1 MLRAIF
7 AAIGVILLCCA
18 GAGILEEKR
27 FQERQ
32 TAAFVQQ
39 MEHPAP
45 QPAGKQRTIARL
57 TIPDL
62 GIAAMVV
69 NGVSNDDLRLG
80 PGHIPGTALP
90 GRSGNVGIAGHRDT
104 VFRSLRSIR
113 KDQEIILTTL
123 HREDRYRM
131 VWSAIVSPKDTS
143 VLRPSNR
150 DSLTLVTC
158 YPFDF
163 IGPAPKRF
171 IVRAERV
178 ESMMRWRP
186 E

>member
-7 AAIGVILLCCA
+7 AAIGVILLCCS
-18 GAGILEEKR
+18 GVGILDEKR
-27 FQERQ
+27 FQERE

-39 MEHPAP
+39 IEHPAP
-45 QPAGKQRTIARL
+45 RPAQKQRTIARL

-62 GIAAMVV
+62 GIAVMVV

-80 PGHIPGTALP
+80 PGHIPGTAFP
-90 GRSGNVGIAGHRDT
+90 GQSGNIGIAGHRDT

-113 KDQEIILTTL
+113 KDQEIILTML
-123 HREDRYRM
+123 HREDRYRI
-131 VWSAIVSPKDTS
+131 VWTAIVRPGDTS
-143 VLRPSNR
+143 ALLPSNR

-163 IGPAPKRF
+163 VGPAPKRF

-178 ESMMRWRP
+178 ESVEP
-186 E
+186 

>member
-1 MLRAIF
+1 
-7 AAIGVILLCCA
+7 
-18 GAGILEEKR
+18 
-27 FQERQ
+27 
-32 TAAFVQQ
+32 
-39 MEHPAP
+39 
-45 QPAGKQRTIARL
+45 
-57 TIPDL
+57 
-62 GIAAMVV
+62 MVV

-104 VFRSLRSIR
+104 VFRPLRSIR
-113 KDQEIILTTL
+113 KDQVILLTTL
-123 HREDRYRM
+123 HRQDRYRV
-131 VWSAIVSPKDTS
+131 VWTAIVSPKDTS
-143 VLRPSNR
+143 ALRRSIR

-178 ESMMRWRP
+178 ESMER
-186 E
+186 

>member
-1 MLRAIF
+1 VTLRSIF
-7 AAIGVILLCCA
+7 AAFGAILLCVSA
-18 GAGILEEKR
+18 AGILKEKT
-27 FQERQ
+27 FQESQ

-45 QPAGKQRTIARL
+45 QPARKQRAIARL

-104 VFRSLRSIR
+104 VFRPLRSIR
-113 KDQEIILTTL
+113 KDQVILLTTL
-123 HREDRYRM
+123 HRQDRYRV
-131 VWSAIVSPKDTS
+131 VWTAIVSPKDTS
-143 VLRPSNR
+143 ALRRSIR

-178 ESMMRWRP
+178 ESMER
-186 E
+186 